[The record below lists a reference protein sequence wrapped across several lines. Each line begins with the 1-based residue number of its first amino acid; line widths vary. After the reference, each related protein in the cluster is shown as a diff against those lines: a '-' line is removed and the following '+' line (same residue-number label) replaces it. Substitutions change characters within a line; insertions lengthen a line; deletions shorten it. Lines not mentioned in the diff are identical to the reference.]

1 MAMLRV
7 DLRRLSGEP
16 VVTTGSLA
24 PDDVAFD
31 GLAFT
36 FTGPVDVDGTLNE
49 TADGDFYWRGHVLA
63 KVSGECRRCLEPV
76 EQVIDDD
83 IEAVFSNNPD
93 LLDDPSVYALP
104 EHPTVVDVAAA
115 LREEIALRVSAFPL
129 CRPDCKGLC
138 VNCGA
143 DLNAGPCNCTAAGT
157 TN

>member
-7 DLRRLSGEP
+7 DLRRLTGEP
-16 VVTTGSLA
+16 VATTASLA
-24 PDDVAFD
+24 PDDEAFE
-31 GLAFT
+31 GLAFA
-36 FTGPVDVDGTLNE
+36 FTGPIAVDGTLRE
-49 TADGDFYWRGHVLA
+49 TADGDFYWRGHVTA
-63 KVSGECRRCLEPV
+63 KVQGECRRCLEPV

-104 EHPTVVDVAAA
+104 EQPTVVDVAAA

-143 DLNAGPCNCTAAGT
+143 DLNAGPCNCTDSGT